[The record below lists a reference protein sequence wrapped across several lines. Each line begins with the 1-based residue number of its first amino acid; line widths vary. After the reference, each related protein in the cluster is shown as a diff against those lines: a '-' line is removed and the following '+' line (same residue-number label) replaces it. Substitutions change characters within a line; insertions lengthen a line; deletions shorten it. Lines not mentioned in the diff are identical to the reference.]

1 MYAGGQPAVYGL
13 KDLGAIFLVFSYLY
27 NLVEAEELDEIID
40 VHIGFTRWTLI
51 VGNKQV
57 SDQKTDTLALVIGV
71 EQKEPLGNVPLKER
85 IPSILSGKLANGKS
99 YCFPTRS
106 EEQRLNSSHT

>member
-1 MYAGGQPAVYGL
+1 VYGL

-99 YCFPTRS
+99 YCFPTDVVSQGIMKDMPGDDEFFCR
-106 EEQRLNSSHT
+106 